1 MKSLAVV
8 GVTMCVGLV
17 LGGCATKMELESS
30 RWRLTEVDG
39 APAISTS
46 DERAAHI
53 VFESSPTPRV
63 SGSTGCN
70 RFVGSYESSG
80 SSLAFGAIA
89 STRMACQD
97 AMAQERAFEQALQD
111 VRQWRAEDGE
121 LELLDEQDTVRL
133 RFAAMQRD

>member
-1 MKSLAVV
+1 MNRLAAEWVTMLV
-8 GVTMCVGLV
+8 GVVH
-17 LGGCATKMELESS
+17 GGCATTMDLESS

-39 APAISTS
+39 SPVTSTS

-70 RFVGSYESSG
+70 RFVGSYASRRSR
-80 SSLAFGAIA
+80 LTFGAIA
-89 STRMACQD
+89 STRMACPE

-111 VRQWRAEDGE
+111 VRRWRADDGQ
-121 LELLDEQDTVRL
+121 LELLDEQAAVRL
-133 RFAAMQRD
+133 RFEAMQPE